1 MVLKSYLNQLWAGV
15 IEEFEISP
23 LNHTITLTIKS
34 TEYGIEKKFNIVFGE
49 VSAYFFVENNG
60 DKRFNLLSYDEED
73 YLELTSIEY
82 YEDGVGKVMIE
93 SSTSR
98 WTDQYFSSANF
109 VLEIWSSV
117 LFIEANTVG
126 INGEIFKVEYPRN

>member
-1 MVLKSYLNQLWAGV
+1 MKGV
-15 IEEFEISP
+15 IEEFEINP
-23 LNHTITLTIKS
+23 LNHNITITIKS
-34 TEYGIEKKFNIVFGE
+34 TEYGIEKKINIVFGE

-60 DKRFNLLSYDEED
+60 DKKINLLSYDKED

-82 YEDGVGKVMIE
+82 YEVGVGKVMIE
-93 SSTSR
+93 SSASR

-117 LFIEANTVG
+117 LFIEAKTVG